1 AIRPIVI
8 VIEDM
13 HWIDGSSI
21 AYLESLFKLA
31 GNHRIMFIL
40 LMRPGYKE
48 TGEQVLKFL
57 EENLRELSL
66 NIFIEPLTE
75 SESTDLIVNL
85 LNKTGLPENIRQLI
99 IDKAEGNPFFI
110 EEVIR
115 NFIDEGFIEVKDNH
129 FVVTDKIQTA
139 DVPATINEV
148 IVSRIEKLDEKTKSL
163 LKTASAIG
171 RNFYYKVLQ
180 EATDTI
186 SELDDKLEYLKD
198 VQLIN
203 EHRDKEEIEYLFKHA
218 LAQQATYESILLSS
232 KKGLHLKIAKSIEKV
247 FGDNIHEFYGT
258 LAYHYEKAENLERTE
273 EYLVKAGEEAMR
285 SGATNEAYNNLKKG
299 LEIYQKLHPVNAEK
313 NKLAHYYFNLSLACH
328 RGGLNVEAIEN
339 IDLFQHLYLRRMPAN
354 KLRLIVGLIW
364 RLVNFLLAIHFP
376 KYYFKK
382 KPTELDDILIKL
394 VIIKGQSLVTVNP
407 KLVFFD
413 LIYFTSRLVSLD
425 LARTNNGLGCLMEY
439 SGIFIWTGISI
450 PFGKKI
456 IHVTEKFIDREK
468 QATWIKLRYDQVLY
482 RLFSGDFT
490 QDADEDE
497 VYRIGLKSGA
507 FWETTTYLFFCT
519 YIHLERGDWEKSCES
534 RKRLLETAEVFENE
548 HSMVQYYRISGI
560 AFSKFRKID
569 EMLENSIRGMDMIS
583 KTGHVTILMLVQC
596 SRVLA
601 LALRGEFAEADK
613 YIDEARNII
622 VTRKRGVIFYSTYLI
637 TKIHLEVAKIHSW
650 KTGHYSKEKKKELLQ
665 LTNEAI
671 KVSKKYRGNLTEA
684 YRLRGEVLYLSGKHG
699 MALKY
704 YKKAMDFGTK
714 SGSRIETSRTYFEL
728 GKFLSDPN
736 TKPTQLNKLSGKAY
750 LEKARTMFEEMD
762 LQWDLAEYER
772 FVEH

>member
-1 AIRPIVI
+1 MNP
-8 VIEDM
+8 
-13 HWIDGSSI
+13 
-21 AYLESLFKLA
+21 YFL
-31 GNHRIMFIL
+31 
-40 LMRPGYKE
+40 
-48 TGEQVLKFL
+48 TLKRVF
-57 EENLRELSL
+57 
-66 NIFIEPLTE
+66 T
-75 SESTDLIVNL
+75 
-85 LNKTGLPENIRQLI
+85 
-99 IDKAEGNPFFI
+99 
-110 EEVIR
+110 
-115 NFIDEGFIEVKDNH
+115 
-129 FVVTDKIQTA
+129 
-139 DVPATINEV
+139 
-148 IVSRIEKLDEKTKSL
+148 
-163 LKTASAIG
+163 
-171 RNFYYKVLQ
+171 
-180 EATDTI
+180 
-186 SELDDKLEYLKD
+186 
-198 VQLIN
+198 
-203 EHRDKEEIEYLFKHA
+203 
-218 LAQQATYESILLSS
+218 
-232 KKGLHLKIAKSIEKV
+232 LKIAKSIEKV

-273 EYLVKAGEEAMR
+273 EYLVKAGEEAMQ
-285 SGATNEAYNNLKKG
+285 SGASHEAYNHLKKG
-299 LEIYQKLHPVNAEK
+299 LEIYQKLYPVNAEK
-313 NKLAHYYFNLSLACH
+313 EKLANYYFNLSLACH
-328 RGGLNVEAIEN
+328 RGGLNIEAIEN
-339 IDLFQHLYLRRMPAN
+339 IDQFQRLYLRQLPEN
-354 KLRLIVGLIW
+354 KLRLILGLIW

-407 KLVFFD
+407 KLVFFE
-413 LIYFTSRLVSLD
+413 LIYFTSRMLSLD
-425 LARTNNGLGCLMEY
+425 LARTNNGLGMLMES
-439 SGIFIWTGISI
+439 SGLFIWTGISI

-456 IHVTEKFIDREK
+456 IHVVEKFIDREK

-490 QDADEDE
+490 PDADEDE

-534 RKRLLETAEVFENE
+534 RKRLLEAAEVFENE

-569 EMLENSIRGMDMIS
+569 DMLENSTRGMDMIS

-622 VTRKRGVIFYSTYLI
+622 ITRKRGVIFYSTYLI
-637 TKIHLEVAKIHSW
+637 TKIHLEVAKIHSR
-650 KTGHYSKEKKKELLQ
+650 KTGHYSKEKKKELLK

-714 SGSRIETSRTYFEL
+714 SGSRIETSRTYFHL
-728 GKFLSDPN
+728 GKLLSSPDIKRDRYKGF
-736 TKPTQLNKLSGKAY
+736 TAADY
-750 LEKARTMFEEMD
+750 LEKAITMFEEMD
-762 LQWDLAEYER
+762 LQWDLAE
-772 FVEH
+772 